1 MKPILIASP
10 RTGSSIIGKQIS
22 DLAEQWWGYKNYIHE
37 YFSIGNLIKTEW
49 NMDKSVI
56 ISRLDGCQ

>member
-37 YFSIGNLIKTEW
+37 YFKLA
-49 NMDKSVI
+49 
-56 ISRLDGCQ
+56 C